1 MISEKENSNSSNP
14 NSSSPNSSNFS
25 SNSNSSSSSSKNLN
39 SIDPENLKFSPFD
52 SLKISSIK
60 SLQAMNER
68 DSCPICKKSVK
79 FYCYICFVPVGC
91 HINEIPKVK
100 LPIKVDVIKH
110 HRENDGKST
119 AVHAKIIASEDVE
132 IYSYS
137 QMPKIENPDRVL
149 LLFPSSDSQTL
160 QNIPRSSFDKLLIV
174 DGTWRQASSMA
185 KIDPELKNVRRV
197 VIKSQKTLFWRYQN
211 RDENHLATIEALY
224 YFLKEYY
231 ETYEI
236 TPEIKNNTNNINNNA
251 NNIEENKDYFY
262 DGRYDNILWYFKYF
276 YEFIQET
283 YRKQKGKKHFTS
295 RQRAGYIKYE

>member
-1 MISEKENSNSSNP
+1 MISENENEMKILTNPNSSNSSNL
-14 NSSSPNSSNFS
+14 
-25 SNSNSSSSSSKNLN
+25 NSSSSN
-39 SIDPENLKFSPFD
+39 F
-52 SLKISSIK
+52 
-60 SLQAMNER
+60 
-68 DSCPICKKSVK
+68 
-79 FYCYICFVPVGC
+79 
-91 HINEIPKVK
+91 
-100 LPIKVDVIKH
+100 
-110 HRENDGKST
+110 
-119 AVHAKIIASEDVE
+119 HAKIIASEDVE

-149 LLFPSSDSQTL
+149 LLFPSSESQTL

-185 KIDPELKNVRRV
+185 KINPELKNVRRV
-197 VIKSQKTLFWRYQN
+197 IIKSQKTLFWRYQN

-236 TPEIKNNTNNINNNA
+236 TPEIKSNTNNINNNIDNNA
-251 NNIEENKDYFY
+251 NNNVNNNSNNNANNNANNTEEIKEDYFY
-262 DGRYDNILWYFKYF
+262 DGRYDNLLWYFKYF